1 MYLPM
6 RKALRELLDQ
16 GRLEQIA
23 DMALR
28 KKRVLGS
35 LIAATFDADAQT
47 GWRAV
52 EAMGLATSRIAQ
64 SDPQYVRSHL
74 ERLYWLLNEES
85 GGICWHA
92 PQAMAEIVR
101 PNPKLFADYIP
112 IIVFLLLNMAEE
124 DLGHFRAAILWAI
137 GRLGTVAG
145 DQIQEVLPAITTALD
160 NADPQVRGMAVWCL
174 VQTGQSKCLAGR
186 PDLLADTGPVDLYED
201 AHLCRT
207 NVRDLVQQA
216 VTT

>member
-1 MYLPM
+1 MMGLPM
-6 RKALRELLDQ
+6 KKALRELLDQ
-16 GRLEQIA
+16 GDLEQVA
-23 DMALR
+23 DLAMR
-28 KKRVLGS
+28 KRRVLGS

-74 ERLYWLLNEES
+74 ERLYWLLNDES

-101 PNPKLFADYIP
+101 HNPKLFADYIP
-112 IIVFLLLNMAEE
+112 IVIFLLLNMEEE

-145 DQIQEVLPAITTALD
+145 DQIQEVLPAITEALD

-174 VQTGQSKCLAGR
+174 VHTGQSKRLVDR
-186 PDLLADTGPVDLYED
+186 PELLSDTGTVDVYE
-201 AHLCRT
+201 HGFLHRT
-207 NVRDLVQQA
+207 SVRNLVQQA
-216 VTT
+216 V